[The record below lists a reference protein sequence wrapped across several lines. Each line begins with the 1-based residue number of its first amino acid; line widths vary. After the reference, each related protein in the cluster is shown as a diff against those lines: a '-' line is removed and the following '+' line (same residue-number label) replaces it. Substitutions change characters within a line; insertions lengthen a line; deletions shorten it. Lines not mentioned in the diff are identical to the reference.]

1 MFIIRNTQTALYKEL
16 GKVCPAVVA
25 YLSNRG
31 DWTVTR
37 KPRRFKTR
45 KAAEAYIVRAGLTVG
60 RNESPEDNQL
70 NVIEAVRVAE
80 GV

>member
-1 MFIIRNTQTALYKEL
+1 MYIIRNTQTALRKEPR
-16 GKVCPAVVA
+16 KIY

-31 DWTVTR
+31 DWTVTK

-45 KAAEAYIVRAGLTVG
+45 KAAEAYVVRAGLIVG
-60 RNESPEDNQL
+60 RNEDAEANQL
-70 NVIEAVRVAE
+70 NVIEAVSEPE